1 MIEEVESKNN
11 LSKTL
16 LIILITVVLTIIIYT
31 LIVGACIW
39 YKDMFGLRTLAFK
52 GIFCQSMNLNDPNML
67 PGSNTN
73 YDHLLLTPEQE
84 QIVESYGL
92 DPSLIPE
99 EIPADLEK
107 CAVERLGEKR
117 VNEIIDGDV
126 PSMLEILKA
135 KECF

>member
-1 MIEEVESKNN
+1 
-11 LSKTL
+11 
-16 LIILITVVLTIIIYT
+16 
-31 LIVGACIW
+31 
-39 YKDMFGLRTLAFK
+39 MFGLRTLAFK